1 MSDSGTHYVDCT
13 IGVSNIKYGA
23 GICNGPHAITYAA
36 TDYALHIS
44 IVVSTLS
51 GNCVG
56 DCNSTGHRK
65 LSVLNSSGSGSQ
77 SVGMSRHDYT
87 AILRTPTIGDRYASC
102 EIAAGTG

>member
-1 MSDSGTHYVDCT
+1 MSDSGTHYVDFT
-13 IGVSNIKYGA
+13 IGVSNIKNGA
-23 GICNGPHAITYAA
+23 GICDCPHAIADA
-36 TDYALHIS
+36 TTNHALHVR
-44 IVVSTLS
+44 VVVCTLS

-65 LSVLNSSGSGSQ
+65 LTVLNSSGSGSQ

-87 AILRTPTIGDRYASC
+87 AIDRTPTIGDRYASC